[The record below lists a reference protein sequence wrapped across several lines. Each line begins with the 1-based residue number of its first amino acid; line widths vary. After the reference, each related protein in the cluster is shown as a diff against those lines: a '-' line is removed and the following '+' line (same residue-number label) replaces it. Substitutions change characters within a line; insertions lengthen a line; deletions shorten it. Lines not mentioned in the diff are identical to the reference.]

1 MSLATNVKKKGDDV
15 LLTVRVQPKASIEA
29 VRLGTDGGLKISV
42 TAPAVE
48 NAANQAVVSFLAKL
62 LKTNKKSID
71 LVSGAHS
78 RDKCLRIRNI
88 TESEVLRILEIHM
101 KNG

>member
-1 MSLATNVKKKGDDV
+1 MPLTRKVKQKGEDT
-15 LLTVRVQPKASIEA
+15 LLKVRVQPKASA
-29 VRLGTDGGLKISV
+29 DLVRRGTDGGLKISV

-48 NAANQAVVSFLAKL
+48 NAANDAVVAFLAKL
-62 LKTNKKSID
+62 LKTNKKSIE

-78 RDKCLRIRNI
+78 REKCFRIQNI
-88 TESEVLRILEIHM
+88 SENEVLRILEINI